1 MSKDKRILVTGANGQ
16 LGQEI
21 QRVSAAYPRYEFEFL
36 TREMLSIDNDAQI
49 RDKFKKFQP
58 AFCINCAAY
67 TAVDKA
73 ETDKDAAH
81 NINAKAVSLLA
92 IASKQHGAR
101 FIHVS
106 TDYVFDGNATQPYK
120 VNAPVN
126 PQGVYGATKLEGEK
140 LALSSNPE
148 SIIIRTSWV
157 YSEFGKNFVKTM
169 MRLMKE
175 KESLNVVNDQSGSPT
190 YAFDLAEAILEII
203 SSGKWKAG
211 IYQYSNT
218 GIITWYEFAVAI
230 RELINARC
238 TVNPIPTSGYPT
250 PAKRPAY
257 SAMDTSLITNTFDI
271 KLKPW
276 KERLSACIDRLNATV
291 S

>member
-1 MSKDKRILVTGANGQ
+1 MAIKKRILVTGANGQ
-16 LGQEI
+16 LGQEL
-21 QRVSAAYPRYEFEFL
+21 QRISAAFPDYEFTFL
-36 TREMLSIDNDAQI
+36 TREKLSIENDAQV
-49 RDKFKKFQP
+49 KEAFKKIQP

-73 ETDKDAAH
+73 ETDKDAAY
-81 NINAKAVSLLA
+81 NINAKAVGHLA
-92 IASKQHGAR
+92 IASKQNGAR

-126 PQGVYGATKLEGEK
+126 PQGVYGTTKLEGERI
-140 LALSSNPE
+140 ALSSNPE

-203 SSGKWKAG
+203 SSGKWKSG
-211 IYQYSNT
+211 IYHYSNT
-218 GIITWYEFAVAI
+218 GIITWYDFAVAI
-230 RELINARC
+230 RDLIHSNC
-238 TVNPIPTSGYPT
+238 KVNPIPTSGYPT

-257 SAMDTSLITNTFDI
+257 SAMDTSLIADTFDI

-276 KERLSACIDRLNATV
+276 KERLSACIDRLNITA
-291 S
+291 